1 MVDLFDFKYPKSPG
15 FKEATTSKDAAAAI
29 APRAPSLRDAVLKA
43 MRDRWPS
50 GYTADEVAAVL
61 GKSEL
66 AIRPRLSELRKTG
79 DIIPTE
85 IRRPNDSGVMARVWA
100 AKGAT

>member
-29 APRAPSLRDAVLKA
+29 APRAQSLRDAVLA
-43 MRDRWPS
+43 VMREGWPC
-50 GYTADEVAAVL
+50 GFTADEVAQIM
-61 GKSEL
+61 GKSVL

-79 DIIPTE
+79 DIMSTG
-85 IRRPNDSGVMARVWA
+85 IRRPNDSGVMARVWV